1 MNSGDDIY
9 IHLCMTESARSKTFK
24 HSEMVLER
32 LSLSDLLELPIADPV
47 LSWPHLQIVCGCHR
61 HAVCTCTCLLYISWV
76 QSANLIAMSSGV
88 LHQAKALPLNAAQT
102 VEVAVKPQN
111 IRTA

>member
-1 MNSGDDIY
+1 M
-9 IHLCMTESARSKTFK
+9 HL
-24 HSEMVLER
+24 HVLT
-32 LSLSDLLELPIADPV
+32 LHQL
-47 LSWPHLQIVCGCHR
+47 G
-61 HAVCTCTCLLYISWV
+61 AVTH
-76 QSANLIAMSSGV
+76 LIAMSSGV